1 MTTSTS
7 SGRKVPLDPE
17 FHFFSDTELATSQL
31 DARPNAALHVESVQS
46 DTEFE
51 VQKSKGK
58 IYFVSLHFIQ
68 LVKFN
73 TYKYLKL

>member
-7 SGRKVPLDPE
+7 SGRKVPLDPD
-17 FHFFSDTELATSQL
+17 FHFFSDTELTTSQV
-31 DARPNAALHVESVQS
+31 DSRPNTPIHLESVQS

-58 IYFVSLHFIQ
+58 
-68 LVKFN
+68 KN
-73 TYKYLKL
+73 DRC